1 MINFFFRLFKFIFS
15 FYGVISSLLGSCPAV
30 FHNERNPSL
39 NTVILYRRK
48 HVKGYSIELI
58 KDDILQSCPMIKVN
72 LDLVCRELTSPT
84 SQRYIRNDDTIEKLL

>member
-1 MINFFFRLFKFIFS
+1 MKNIRKYFNT
-15 FYGVISSLLGSCPAV
+15 V

-58 KDDILQSCPMIKVN
+58 KDDTLQSRQMIKVN
-72 LDLVCRELTSPT
+72 LDLVICTPDILHNERSTCVKCL
-84 SQRYIRNDDTIEKLL
+84 

>member
-1 MINFFFRLFKFIFS
+1 MKNIRKYFNT
-15 FYGVISSLLGSCPAV
+15 V

-58 KDDILQSCPMIKVN
+58 KDDILQSRPMIKVN
-72 LDLVCRELTSPT
+72 LELVYLN
-84 SQRYIRNDDTIEKLL
+84 IFVMFDTVTA